1 MSFMERLH
9 SALILKTHLY
19 HHQEAAVIEHP
30 HQRFYAAIRS
40 GDNEAVVDMIH
51 RGFDVDYHELA
62 QMPPLICAIVHNQP
76 EIIQTLLLYGADPCI
91 LDNSGNTPL
100 HFACKLKQ
108 IEIAHLLMRYGAD
121 AERKNGEGLSPLA
134 IAETYDDKGLVRTL
148 SNTPSMHE
156 RTQRTLFE
164 YAENGDLHGLQ
175 HGIANKRDLYCLNK
189 EGQSLLHPAVLSGNL
204 KMVVYLLNKQFE
216 IDKSDFNG
224 FTPLMLAM
232 GHSRCIGIAELLL
245 QRHATMDHR
254 SREGHSALTL
264 ALRNNNPEGAKL
276 LIENGVNIHTY
287 DGLHTPLTL
296 CHNAI
301 SDSPQNGEEYR
312 SLMTLLMAHGA
323 HVDIPTNRLKWTPL
337 FHATTRHQ
345 DPATKEHLALLVQ
358 LGADVN
364 YVDANR
370 RSALMLAAS
379 MGRFYVVELLINNY
393 ADTEKI
399 DAFGWSAL
407 MLAVYYNHYNVASFL
422 LENGVNV
429 NLTSQQ
435 GLNALRIAQQHH
447 RTRMIELLLE
457 FGAIVSADE
466 DH

>member
-1 MSFMERLH
+1 MERLH

-19 HHQEAAVIEHP
+19 HPQEAAVVEHP

-40 GDNEAVVDMIH
+40 GDNESVIDMIH
-51 RGFDVDYHELA
+51 GGFDVDYHELA
-62 QMPPLICAIVHNQP
+62 QTPPIICAIVHDQP

-91 LDNSGNTPL
+91 PDNSGNTSL
-100 HFACKLKQ
+100 HYACKLKQ
-108 IEIAHLLMRYGAD
+108 VEIAHLLLRYGAD
-121 AERKNGEGLSPLA
+121 AERNNGEGHSPLT
-134 IAETYDDKGLVRTL
+134 IAQMQKDKSLVRTL
-148 SNTPSMHE
+148 SNTPSMHK
-156 RTQRTLFE
+156 RTQRLLFE
-164 YAENGDLHGLQ
+164 YAKDGDLHGLQ
-175 HGIANKRDLYCLNK
+175 QSISKVQELYCMNK

-204 KMVVYLLNKQFE
+204 KMVVYLLNKQLE

-224 FTPLMLAM
+224 FTPLILSMS
-232 GHSRCIGIAELLL
+232 HNRCIGIAQLLL

-264 ALRNNNPEGAKL
+264 ALRNNNPEGARL
-276 LIENGVNIHTY
+276 LIEHGVNVHTY

-301 SDSPQNGEEYR
+301 SDFPKNAEEYR
-312 SLMTLLMAHGA
+312 ELMTLLLARGA
-323 HVDIPTNRLKWTPL
+323 HVDIPTNRLNWTPL
-337 FHATTRHQ
+337 FHTTTRHP

-364 YVDANR
+364 YIDANR

-379 MGRFYVVELLINNY
+379 MGRFYVVELLMNNY

-407 MLAVYYNHYNVASFL
+407 MLAVYYNHYHVASFL

-435 GLNALRIAQQHH
+435 GLNALKIAQQHN
-447 RTRMIELLLE
+447 RTRMVSLLLN
-457 FGAIVSADE
+457 FGAIASADE
-466 DH
+466 DN